1 MVLSY
6 WILWFRINA
15 GVTQVSVLTIDT
27 NSEKV
32 SIVRTDTCTAKAFN
46 RKDGS
51 GKVVCIRHEL
61 ALQPGM
67 AVFEEY
73 PDLKDGKV
81 KLDGDKVV
89 EFPKLPEMQQVT
101 QKVLR
106 WEERDKRLIIKEAE
120 MVA

>member
-1 MVLSY
+1 MADNTKPTAQADKLNGLFV
-6 WILWFRINA
+6 R
-15 GVTQVSVLTIDT
+15 GVAVSSSARV
-27 NSEKV
+27 
-32 SIVRTDTCTAKAFN
+32 FN

-51 GKVVCIRHEL
+51 GKIVCVRHEL
-61 ALQPGM
+61 ALQPGL

-89 EFPKLPEMQQVT
+89 EFQKLPEMQQVT
-101 QKVLR
+101 LKVLR
-106 WEERDKRLIIKEAE
+106 WEERDKHLIIKEAQ